1 MRLPRRMYP
10 LGKGFSL
17 GPGSTDGACPR
28 CEPEYAAS
36 QGAFVASAGEGEG
49 CGLIAYRPSDR
60 AVNDSG
66 RSAAFWKPFVG
77 GRSRAVFSEGADP
90 SPLDPEKVSEACEIG
105 GLGSLLGEVL
115 ACAPPRM
122 GPSPPTDPV
131 TLNFWFSKSHSTD
144 SVRRT
149 ACLRA
154 SLVAAQRAS
163 GRVFGQLPG

>member
-17 GPGSTDGACPR
+17 GPGSTKGVCPR

-36 QGAFVASAGEGEG
+36 QGVFVASAGEGEG

-90 SPLDPEKVSEACEIG
+90 SPSDPEKASEACEIG
-105 GLGSLLGEVL
+105 GLGSLSGGSSGV
-115 ACAPPRM
+115 CAAPHGAKPADGSR
-122 GPSPPTDPV
+122 
-131 TLNFWFSKSHSTD
+131 D
-144 SVRRT
+144 SE
-149 ACLRA
+149 L
-154 SLVAAQRAS
+154 LV
-163 GRVFGQLPG
+163 FEKPLD